1 MSILFLGK
9 KGDQYALDASLAASE
24 LAEDV
29 TVCMTTKDEPFP
41 DEILNWSGDWII
53 SYLCQRVVPASLLE
67 KARSGAINF
76 HPGPPQYP
84 GIGCTNFAIYNEE
97 KEFGVTCHHM
107 LPQVDSGKVVAVH
120 RFPLL
125 QEDSVLSLTK
135 RCYSAIAQLYSEIL
149 LDIVQGRPLPQSGE
163 TWTRQPYTLKDFFEL
178 CRLTLDM
185 DVEEQRRRIRATQFP
200 GGHGPYFD
208 INGRR
213 FVLEGSKAVPR

>member
-1 MSILFLGK
+1 
-9 KGDQYALDASLAASE
+9 
-24 LAEDV
+24 
-29 TVCMTTKDEPFP
+29 
-41 DEILNWSGDWII
+41 
-53 SYLCQRVVPASLLE
+53 
-67 KARSGAINF
+67 
-76 HPGPPQYP
+76 
-84 GIGCTNFAIYNEE
+84 
-97 KEFGVTCHHM
+97 M

-185 DVEEQRRRIRATQFP
+185 DVEEQRRRIRATQFRGAMVRISISMVGDSCLKVRKRCLASTP
-200 GGHGPYFD
+200 SGPDLRVLSITVTFP
-208 INGRR
+208 RR
-213 FVLEGSKAVPR
+213 K